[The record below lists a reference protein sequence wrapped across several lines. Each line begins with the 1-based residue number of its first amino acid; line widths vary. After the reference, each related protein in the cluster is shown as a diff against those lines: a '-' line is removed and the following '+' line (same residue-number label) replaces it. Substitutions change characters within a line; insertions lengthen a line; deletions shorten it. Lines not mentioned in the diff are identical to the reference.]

1 MDGLCR
7 KKTRLVLRKHA
18 YLLLYSIMIKT
29 SILDAGKLQA
39 FAKERKLQ
47 PFRIK
52 QIYQEIFNNQN
63 INFSDMTTLS
73 KDLREDLDK
82 HFSVVT
88 LKVDKMLEDKTTT
101 KI

>member
-1 MDGLCR
+1 MT
-7 KKTRLVLRKHA
+7 K
-18 YLLLYSIMIKT
+18 I
-29 SILDAGKLQA
+29 SILDAGKLQS
-39 FAKERKLQ
+39 FVKERKLQ
-47 PFRIK
+47 PFRVK

-82 HFSVVT
+82 EFSVVT
-88 LKVDKMLEDKTTT
+88 LKADKILEDKDTT

>member
-1 MDGLCR
+1 
-7 KKTRLVLRKHA
+7 
-18 YLLLYSIMIKT
+18 MIKT
-29 SILDAGKLQA
+29 SILDAGKLQS

-52 QIYQEIFNNQN
+52 QIYQEIFNNQK
-63 INFSDMTTLS
+63 IEFADMTTLS
-73 KDLREDLDK
+73 KDMREDLDK

-88 LKVDKMLEDKTTT
+88 LKVDKILEDKSTT

>member
-1 MDGLCR
+1 
-7 KKTRLVLRKHA
+7 
-18 YLLLYSIMIKT
+18 MIRA
-29 SILDAGKLQA
+29 SILDAGKLQE

-52 QIYQEIFNNQN
+52 QIHQEIFKNQN
-63 INFSDMTTLS
+63 IDFAQMTTLS
-73 KDLREDLDK
+73 KDLREDLDQ

-88 LKVDKMLEDKTTT
+88 LDVENILEDETST

>member
-1 MDGLCR
+1 
-7 KKTRLVLRKHA
+7 
-18 YLLLYSIMIKT
+18 MINT

-52 QIYQEIFNNQN
+52 QIYQEIFKNQN
-63 INFSDMTTLS
+63 IDFADMTTLS
-73 KDLREDLDK
+73 KDLREDLTKD
-82 HFSVVT
+82 FSVVT
-88 LKVDKMLEDKTTT
+88 LKADKILEDKIST

>member
-1 MDGLCR
+1 
-7 KKTRLVLRKHA
+7 
-18 YLLLYSIMIKT
+18 MIKT
-29 SILDAGKLQA
+29 SILDAGKLQS

-47 PFRIK
+47 PFRVK
-52 QIYQEIFNNQN
+52 QIYQEVFKNQN

-82 HFSVVT
+82 EFSVVT
-88 LKVDKMLEDKTTT
+88 LKVDKVLEDKSTT

>member
-1 MDGLCR
+1 
-7 KKTRLVLRKHA
+7 
-18 YLLLYSIMIKT
+18 MIKT

-63 INFSDMTTLS
+63 IDFSQMTTLS

-88 LKVDKMLEDKTTT
+88 LKVDKLLEDKTTT